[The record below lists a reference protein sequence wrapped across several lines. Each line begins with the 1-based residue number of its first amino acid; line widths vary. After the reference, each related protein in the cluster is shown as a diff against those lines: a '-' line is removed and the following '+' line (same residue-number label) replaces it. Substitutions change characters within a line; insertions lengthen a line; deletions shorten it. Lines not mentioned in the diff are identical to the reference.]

1 MKLIGNWI
9 KNNPIRTLFLIP
21 IILVAAISI
30 SHVVTWY
37 SIANPI
43 NWAIYLSIAIEV
55 GAMTALVA
63 ATNRV
68 KGGVWFMFGLVTFI
82 QMVGNIYFSFKEID
96 TTGELWKS
104 WIELTTPV
112 WEMVGTELS
121 DTLALK
127 RWLAFLEGGL
137 LPIISLTSLHFF
149 VRYDRNENEKIDKE
163 KIIKE
168 YFEARNKKMVDIVE
182 NKKEDKVEDETEHLL
197 KSEANKEHLEESI
210 QQAKEIE
217 KNIEETDIYGESD
230 EVPWEEDS
238 EVQEFLEK
246 MDEPGPWSEE
256 DDKIYTVGGLS
267 ADKEKDFIKFH
278 KKEEEFSK
286 QIKEEEKESNETEI
300 LKKAINE
307 YQNKKEEKPPKKKI
321 KSGMI
326 PTEYGK
332 VRRKTNIKR
341 ID

>member
-1 MKLIGNWI
+1 MKFIVSWI
-9 KNNPIRTLFLIP
+9 KNNPIRTMFLIP

-82 QMVGNIYFSFKEID
+82 QMVGNIYFCFKEID
-96 TTGELWKS
+96 TTGELWYS

-112 WEMVGTELS
+112 WEMVGTELT

-149 VRYDRNENEKIDKE
+149 VKFDKRENEETNKE
-163 KIIKE
+163 QIIKE
-168 YFEARNKKMVDIVE
+168 YFESRNKKIEEIVE
-182 NKKEDKVEDETEHLL
+182 ENEKKEEITPTEKEDDTEEEILTSHTEDETEYLL
-197 KSEANKEHLEESI
+197 KSNPNKEHLEESI
-210 QQAKEIE
+210 EQSKSDEDMEKIKVDEIVDTFNSEE
-217 KNIEETDIYGESD
+217 KSEEVKEETPT
-230 EVPWEEDS
+230 EV
-238 EVQEFLEK
+238 K
-246 MDEPGPWSEE
+246 
-256 DDKIYTVGGLS
+256 DD
-267 ADKEKDFIKFH
+267 
-278 KKEEEFSK
+278 
-286 QIKEEEKESNETEI
+286 I
-300 LKKAINE
+300 LKKAMDE
-307 YQNKKEEKPPKKKI
+307 YKTKKEVTPVPPKNKPKTI
-321 KSGMI
+321 IHGVTK
-326 PTEYGK
+326 TLTGK
-332 VRRKTNIKR
+332 VKTKKR
-341 ID
+341 IN

>member
-1 MKLIGNWI
+1 MKFIVSWI
-9 KNNPIRTLFLIP
+9 KNNPIRTMFLIP

-96 TTGELWKS
+96 TTGELWYS

-112 WEMVGTELS
+112 WEMVGTELT

-149 VRYDRNENEKIDKE
+149 VKFDKRENEKADKE
-163 KIIKE
+163 QIIKE
-168 YFEARNKKMVDIVE
+168 YFEARNKKIEEIVE
-182 NKKEDKVEDETEHLL
+182 ENEKKEDITPTEKKDDTEEENLTNHKEDETEYLL

-210 QQAKEIE
+210 EQSK
-217 KNIEETDIYGESD
+217 SD
-230 EVPWEEDS
+230 EDVKKIKVDEIVDTFNSEGKTEELKEENSS
-238 EVQEFLEK
+238 EVI
-246 MDEPGPWSEE
+246 DEIK
-256 DDKIYTVGGLS
+256 DD
-267 ADKEKDFIKFH
+267 
-278 KKEEEFSK
+278 
-286 QIKEEEKESNETEI
+286 I
-300 LKKAINE
+300 LKKAMDE
-307 YQNKKEEKPPKKKI
+307 YNSKKEVKEVKPAPPKNKPKT
-321 KSGMI
+321 MI
-326 PTEYGK
+326 HGVTQTLTGK
-332 VRRKTNIKR
+332 AKTKRR

>member
-63 ATNRV
+63 ATNKV

-96 TTGELWKS
+96 TSGELWLS

-112 WEMVGTELS
+112 WEMVGTELT

-149 VRYDRNENEKIDKE
+149 VRYDRNQNEELDKE
-163 KIIKE
+163 KIMKE
-168 YFEARNKKMVDIVE
+168 YFDARNQKMVDIVE
-182 NKKEDKVEDETEHLL
+182 SSKEYNPMTEHPEDVYYPEKKVEEDETEFIL
-197 KSEANKEHLEESI
+197 KSKANKEHLEKSI
-210 QQAKEIE
+210 EQSKEIE
-217 KNIEETDIYGESD
+217 KKIDEKDIYGERD
-230 EVPWEEDS
+230 EDPKEE
-238 EVQEFLEK
+238 EIKLENIV
-246 MDEPGPWSEE
+246 SEE
-256 DDKIYTVGGLS
+256 D
-267 ADKEKDFIKFH
+267 KEV
-278 KKEEEFSK
+278 KEV
-286 QIKEEEKESNETEI
+286 KEAEI
-300 LKKAINE
+300 LKKAMNE
-307 YQNKKEEKPPKKKI
+307 YQNKQDDTTEKKNTRKKLI
-321 KSGMI
+321 N
-326 PTEYGK
+326 TEYGK
-332 VRRKTNIKR
+332 VTAKSNIKR

>member
-96 TTGELWKS
+96 TNGELWLS
-104 WIELTTPV
+104 WIELTTPI
-112 WEMVGTELS
+112 WEMVGTELT

-149 VRYDRNENEKIDKE
+149 VRYDRTENEKLDKE

-168 YFEARNKKMVDIVE
+168 YFDARNKKMVDIVE
-182 NKKEDKVEDETEHLL
+182 SKKEEVVEDETESIL
-197 KSEANKEHLEESI
+197 KSKANKDHLEESI

-217 KNIEETDIYGESD
+217 KKN
-230 EVPWEEDS
+230 
-238 EVQEFLEK
+238 
-246 MDEPGPWSEE
+246 
-256 DDKIYTVGGLS
+256 
-267 ADKEKDFIKFH
+267 
-278 KKEEEFSK
+278 
-286 QIKEEEKESNETEI
+286 
-300 LKKAINE
+300 
-307 YQNKKEEKPPKKKI
+307 
-321 KSGMI
+321 
-326 PTEYGK
+326 
-332 VRRKTNIKR
+332 R
-341 ID
+341 

>member
-9 KNNPIRTLFLIP
+9 KNNPIRTLFLVP
-21 IILVAAISI
+21 ILLVAAISI

-63 ATNRV
+63 ATNKV

-96 TTGELWKS
+96 TSGELWLS

-112 WEMVGTELS
+112 WEMVGTELT

-149 VRYDRNENEKIDKE
+149 VKYDRTENEEEDKE

-168 YFEARNKKMVDIVE
+168 YFDARNKKMVEVVE
-182 NKKEDKVEDETEHLL
+182 SSKEYNPMTEHPEDVYHPEKKDEVIEGSSLMSASV
-197 KSEANKEHLEESI
+197 KDEPMEKEVNE
-210 QQAKEIE
+210 
-217 KNIEETDIYGESD
+217 D
-230 EVPWEEDS
+230 EVPWEEDPD
-238 EVQEFLEK
+238 VLEFLENE
-246 MDEPGPWSEE
+246 DNSDVYDSEE
-256 DDKIYTVGGLS
+256 DKVHLVAGMTNDKDGDFMKFQKS
-267 ADKEKDFIKFH
+267 QEKR
-278 KKEEEFSK
+278 EEETFDVDDVD
-286 QIKEEEKESNETEI
+286 EEDL

-307 YQNKKEEKPPKKKI
+307 YQTQKEEPKKQKKTKTVI
-321 KSGMI
+321 V

-332 VRRKTNIKR
+332 VKSKSNIKR

>member
-21 IILVAAISI
+21 ILLVAAISI

-63 ATNRV
+63 ATNKVR
-68 KGGVWFMFGLVTFI
+68 GGVWFMFGLVTFI

-96 TTGELWKS
+96 TSGELWLS
-104 WIELTTPV
+104 WIDLTTPV
-112 WEMVGTELS
+112 WEMVGTDLN

-149 VRYDRNENEKIDKE
+149 VKYDSTENEEEDKE
-163 KIIKE
+163 KIVKE
-168 YFEARNKKMVDIVE
+168 YFDARNKKIEDIVKE
-182 NKKEDKVEDETEHLL
+182 NEKEVDNGLTPYVKEDDTE
-197 KSEANKEHLEESI
+197 EEI
-210 QQAKEIE
+210 
-217 KNIEETDIYGESD
+217 NEE
-230 EVPWEEDS
+230 EVPWEEDP
-238 EVQEFLEK
+238 EVLEFLENEDK
-246 MDEPGPWSEE
+246 SDVYDSEE
-256 DDKIYTVGGLS
+256 DKVHLVAGMTN
-267 ADKEKDFIKFH
+267 DKEGDFMKFQ
-278 KKEEEFSK
+278 KTQEKRENEIDGVSDVDEEDL
-286 QIKEEEKESNETEI
+286 

-307 YQNKKEEKPPKKKI
+307 YQTQKEEPKKEKKSKTVI
-321 KSGMI
+321 L

-332 VRRKTNIKR
+332 VKSKSNIKR

>member
-63 ATNRV
+63 ATNKV

-96 TTGELWKS
+96 TNGELWLS
-104 WIELTTPV
+104 WIDLTTPV
-112 WEMVGTELS
+112 WEMVGTELT

-149 VRYDRNENEKIDKE
+149 VKYDRTENEEVDKE

-168 YFEARNKKMVDIVE
+168 YFESRNKKIEEIVE
-182 NKKEDKVEDETEHLL
+182 ENEKKEEITPTEKKDDTEEENLTNYKED
-197 KSEANKEHLEESI
+197 
-210 QQAKEIE
+210 
-217 KNIEETDIYGESD
+217 NIEVVNED
-230 EVPWEEDS
+230 EVPWEEDP
-238 EVQEFLEK
+238 EVLEFLENE
-246 MDEPGPWSEE
+246 DNSDVYDSEE
-256 DDKIYTVGGLS
+256 DKVHLVAGMTNDKDGDFMKFQKTQ
-267 ADKEKDFIKFH
+267 EKI
-278 KKEEEFSK
+278 EEE
-286 QIKEEEKESNETEI
+286 IEVKESEI

-307 YQNKKEEKPPKKKI
+307 YQTQKEEPKKEKKSKTI
-321 KSGMI
+321 I
-326 PTEYGK
+326 VPTEYGK
-332 VRRKTNIKR
+332 VRGKSNIKR

>member
-63 ATNRV
+63 ATNKV

-96 TTGELWKS
+96 TSGELWLS

-112 WEMVGTELS
+112 WEMVGTELT

-149 VRYDRNENEKIDKE
+149 VRYDRNQNEEIDKE

-168 YFEARNKKMVDIVE
+168 YFDARNQKMVDIVE
-182 NKKEDKVEDETEHLL
+182 SKKESVVEE
-197 KSEANKEHLEESI
+197 KKEPVEQLVEE
-210 QQAKEIE
+210 E
-217 KNIEETDIYGESD
+217 KDFYGESD
-230 EVPWEEDS
+230 VEDEVSWEEDP
-238 EVQEFLEK
+238 EVLEFLENE
-246 MDEPGPWSEE
+246 DNSDVYDSEE
-256 DDKIYTVGGLS
+256 DKVHLVAGMTN
-267 ADKEKDFIKFH
+267 DKEGDFMKFQ
-278 KKEEEFSK
+278 KKQDELEEK
-286 QIKEEEKESNETEI
+286 IKEKETKESEI

-307 YQNKKEEKPPKKKI
+307 YQVKKEEPKKKESERI
-321 KSGMI
+321 RI
-326 PTEYGK
+326 VPTAYGK
-332 VRRKTNIKR
+332 VKSKTNIKR

>member
-96 TTGELWKS
+96 TSGELWLS

-112 WEMVGTELS
+112 WEMVGTDLT

-137 LPIISLTSLHFF
+137 LPVISLTSLHFF
-149 VRYDRNENEKIDKE
+149 VRYDRNQSEEIDKE

-168 YFEARNKKMVDIVE
+168 YFDNRNKKMVDIVE
-182 NKKEDKVEDETEHLL
+182 SRKKDKEDETEHLL
-197 KSEANKEHLEESI
+197 KSEKNKEHLEESI
-210 QQAKEIE
+210 EQAEEISKKIDE
-217 KNIEETDIYGESD
+217 KDFYGESD
-230 EVPWEEDS
+230 EEVTWEEDP

-246 MDEPGPWSEE
+246 MDEPGSWSEE
-256 DDKIYTVGGLS
+256 DDKIYTVGGLT
-267 ADKEKDFIKFH
+267 ADKEGDFMKFQKKQEDLEKKIKNKE
-278 KKEEEFSK
+278 KKES
-286 QIKEEEKESNETEI
+286 EI
-300 LKKAINE
+300 LKKAIDE
-307 YQNKKEEKPPKKKI
+307 YQTKKEEPKKKVTE
-321 KSGMI
+321 KSRLI

-332 VRRKTNIKR
+332 VRSKTNIKR